1 VPELPELEILK
12 EILER
17 RVLRREIAAARALRP
32 GILKTLT
39 PGLDTLCGKAFTGI
53 TRRGKHLIFTLDD
66 NAHLLIHLMLAGRLV
81 LCGSGTRPTK
91 ATGLFVRFTDGQD
104 LRLVENGSVK
114 RARAYL
120 VADPKEVREVAGA
133 GPEPLSSAFTY
144 QVLAQRITAR
154 RTQVKKLLT
163 DQRLIA
169 GIGSAYADEIL
180 FRARISP
187 VRYASTLGDDEIVRL
202 YEAIG
207 SILREAIDAIRAAAG
222 EDPFTDDIRD
232 FMRVVKKTGK
242 PCPACGTRIEEIR
255 YAATRT
261 YYCPACQAG
270 GRTIRDRRAWL
281 TR

>member
-1 VPELPELEILK
+1 MPELPELEILK

-32 GILKTLT
+32 GILKSLT
-39 PGLDTLCGKAFTGI
+39 PGLDTLGGKAFTGI
-53 TRRGKHLIFTLDD
+53 TRRGKHLIFSLDD
-66 NAHLLIHLMLAGRLV
+66 VHLVIHLMLAGRLV
-81 LCGSGTRPTK
+81 LCGSATRPTK
-91 ATGLFVRFTDGQD
+91 ATGLFVRFADGQD

-120 VADPKEVREVAGA
+120 VADPRDVREVAGA
-133 GPEPLSSAFTY
+133 GPEPLSSAFTCEL
-144 QVLAQRITAR
+144 LARRISGR

-207 SILREAIDAIRAAAG
+207 SILREAIDTIRAAAG